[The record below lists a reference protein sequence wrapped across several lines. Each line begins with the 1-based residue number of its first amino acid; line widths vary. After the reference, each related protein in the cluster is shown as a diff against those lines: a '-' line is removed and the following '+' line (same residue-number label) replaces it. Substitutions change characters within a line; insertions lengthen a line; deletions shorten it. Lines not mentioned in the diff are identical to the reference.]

1 MMFELLKN
9 NTIKTAGFDITSRG
23 DCERLSNLI
32 LEKTDI
38 LLSYNTLRRFFGL
51 IPYTKPNKTTL
62 NTLANYNGYDSFTHF
77 ISINSYLTYWTK
89 KEELFNLLNENSDE
103 IVKYVSDLN
112 IKNPETLDLLITVC
126 RELIHTNR
134 MDVFLDILNSAS
146 FNSYKFIYSEMLFYG
161 NSVGILFR
169 NSKQIDKNILLN
181 KNFLEYVFSIF
192 VDYSSLTN
200 YYGKWCEIV
209 IKNVSDIETLCFAR
223 GAIQIKNYFEL
234 NAVSF
239 NFYKNIDYTN
249 FHPILKGRIDSI
261 NILSNL
267 QKGIVSNNYSFDS
280 TNNNEQNWFYFHEL
294 IFTSILSKN
303 FNLMKAIKTVLSKHK
318 QTVQNYNEYHQK
330 IFDLMVLFYNYQNNK
345 KTKITIEIEQLN
357 ASSFKYSYKD
367 VIILFIIILKYH
379 SNQKNKS
386 YYYKQY
392 KQYSYKLNYP
402 LFSKDYLVNYFS

>member
-1 MMFELLKN
+1 MYDLLKK
-9 NTIKTAGFDITSRG
+9 NTIQTAGFDILNRG

-62 NTLANYNGYDSFTHF
+62 NTLANYNGHESFTHF
-77 ISINSYLTYWTK
+77 ISINPYLSYWTK
-89 KEELFNLLNENSDE
+89 KEELFNILNENSDE
-103 IVKYVSDLN
+103 IVKYVNDLN
-112 IKNPETLDLLITVC
+112 IKNPETLDLIVTVC

-134 MDVFLDILNSAS
+134 VDVFLDILNSAN
-146 FNSYKFIYSEMLFYG
+146 FNSYKFIYSEMLFFG
-161 NSVGILFR
+161 NSIGILFR
-169 NSKQIDKNILLN
+169 NSKLIDKSILLN
-181 KNFLEYVFSIF
+181 NNFLEYVFSIF
-192 VDYSSLTN
+192 VDYSNLSN

-223 GAIQIKNYFEL
+223 GVSQVKNYLEL
-234 NAVSF
+234 KPVSF

-249 FHPILKGRIDSI
+249 FHPVLRGRIDSI
-261 NILSNL
+261 NILSQL
-267 QKGIVSNNYSFDS
+267 QKGVIPKDYTFDS

-303 FNLMKAIKTVLSKHK
+303 FNLMKVIKQTLSKSK
-318 QTVQNYNEYHQK
+318 NSVNYNVQYYNNL
-330 IFDLMVLFYNYQNNK
+330 FDLMVLFYNYQNNK
-345 KTKITIEIEQLN
+345 TRKINIEIELLN
-357 ASSFKYSYKD
+357 PSSFKYSYKD
-367 VIILFIIILKYH
+367 VIIIFIIILKYH

-392 KQYSYKLNYP
+392 KQYSAKLNYP
-402 LFSKDYLVNYFS
+402 LFSHDYLINYFS

>member
-51 IPYTKPNKTTL
+51 IPYTKPNKSTL
-62 NTLANYNGYDSFTHF
+62 NTLANYNGYNSFTHF
-77 ISINSYLTYWTK
+77 ISLNPYKAYWTK
-89 KEELFNLLNENSDE
+89 KEELFDKLNANSDE
-103 IVKYVSDLN
+103 IVKYVNNLN
-112 IKNPETLDLLITVC
+112 IKNPETLDLIVTIC
-126 RELIHTNR
+126 RELIHHNR
-134 MDVFLDILNSAS
+134 IDVFLKVLNSNI
-146 FNSYKFIYSEMLFYG
+146 FNSKKFIYSEMLFFG
-161 NSVGILFR
+161 NSIGILFR
-169 NSKQIDKNILLN
+169 NLNQINKSILLN
-181 KNFLEYVFSIF
+181 TNFLEYVFSIF

-200 YYGKWCEIV
+200 YYGKWCDIV
-209 IKNVSDIETLCFAR
+209 TKNVSDLEKLCFAR
-223 GAIQIKNYFEL
+223 GVSQIKNYVEL
-234 NAVSF
+234 KPVSF

-249 FHPILKGRIDSI
+249 FHPILRGRIDSI

-303 FNLMKAIKTVLSKHK
+303 FNLMKVIKTVLSKHK

-392 KQYSYKLNYP
+392 KQYSSKLNYP

>member
-51 IPYTKPNKTTL
+51 IPYTKPNKSTL
-62 NTLANYNGYDSFTHF
+62 NTLANYNGYNSFTHF
-77 ISINSYLTYWTK
+77 ISLNPYKAYWTK
-89 KEELFNLLNENSDE
+89 KEELFDKLNANSDE
-103 IVKYVSDLN
+103 IVKYVNNLN
-112 IKNPETLDLLITVC
+112 IKNPETLDLIVTIC
-126 RELIHTNR
+126 RELIHHNR
-134 MDVFLDILNSAS
+134 IDVFLKVLNSNI
-146 FNSYKFIYSEMLFYG
+146 FNSKKFIYSEMLFFG
-161 NSVGILFR
+161 NSIGILFR
-169 NSKQIDKNILLN
+169 NLNQINKSILLN
-181 KNFLEYVFSIF
+181 TNFLEYVFSIF

-200 YYGKWCEIV
+200 YYGKWCDIV
-209 IKNVSDIETLCFAR
+209 AKNVSDLEKLCFAR
-223 GAIQIKNYFEL
+223 GVSQIKNYVEL
-234 NAVSF
+234 KPVSF
-239 NFYKNIDYTN
+239 NFYKNIDYTD
-249 FHPILKGRIDSI
+249 FHPILRGRIDSI

-267 QKGIVSNNYSFDS
+267 QNGIVSNNYSFDS

-303 FNLMKAIKTVLSKHK
+303 FNLMKVIKTVLSKHK

-392 KQYSYKLNYP
+392 KQYSAKLNYP
-402 LFSKDYLVNYFS
+402 LFSHDYLINYFS

>member
-223 GAIQIKNYFEL
+223 GVIQIKNYFEL

-357 ASSFKYSYKD
+357 ASSFKYSYKN
-367 VIILFIIILKYH
+367 VIILFIIILKYQ

-392 KQYSYKLNYP
+392 KQYSAKLNYP
-402 LFSKDYLVNYFS
+402 LFSHDYLINYFS